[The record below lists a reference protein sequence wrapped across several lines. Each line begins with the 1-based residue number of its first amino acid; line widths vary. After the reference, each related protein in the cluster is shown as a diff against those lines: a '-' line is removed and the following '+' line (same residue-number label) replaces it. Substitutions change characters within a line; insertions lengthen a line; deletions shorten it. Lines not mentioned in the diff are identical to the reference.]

1 MKYVDKRFVISIVC
15 FSLLLLFIV
24 QFVPLCFAINFDEAT
39 EVIESAE
46 YDLNMAFEAAK
57 AGKSGKE
64 LYVISEALK
73 EQSGYPKQ

>member
-1 MKYVDKRFVISIVC
+1 MKNK
-15 FSLLLLFIV
+15 
-24 QFVPLCFAINFDEAT
+24 FDNSATLPPAT
-39 EVIESAE
+39 ETSESE
-46 YDLNMAFEAAK
+46 FSDRFKTILVSLNMAFEAAK